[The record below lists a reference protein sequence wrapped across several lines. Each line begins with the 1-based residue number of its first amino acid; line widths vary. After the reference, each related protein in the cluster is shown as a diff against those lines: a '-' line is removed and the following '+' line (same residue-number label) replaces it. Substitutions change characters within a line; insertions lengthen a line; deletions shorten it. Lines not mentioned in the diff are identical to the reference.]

1 MKTVKKVLNQ
11 DHSKKTKAELSEIM
25 QNLQE
30 LISPEKYAE
39 ISGVKPM
46 DLQKFTK
53 KEILDVVE
61 DFQKNYEPNWETL
74 AKNSPEALLK
84 FVGGVANMIAQEDQ
98 SFQVQNAADAGFAAE
113 LGSID
118 FENLIAGP
126 LNACVTAQNKAS
138 LATVNFIQQ
147 VGLKDDGSGGK
158 EVVMVKFKCEKPQ
171 VNPNFGKTAGEGG
184 VPADANTTDEYL
196 ASKKIHVEV
205 PLVSIINVPSL
216 RIENC
221 DIDFNVKLNSVYTKD
236 TSSELGIDAEASGGW
251 GPVKFKVS
259 ASYKRSSS
267 TGIRVEKEY
276 SMGVKVRA
284 TNDQLPAGLEQV
296 LGILAE

>member
-1 MKTVKKVLNQ
+1 MKTIKEVLNQ
-11 DHSKKTKAELSEIM
+11 DHSKKTKAQLSEM
-25 QNLQE
+25 MQTLQNLITQE
-30 LISPEKYAE
+30 EYQKISLVPPKNLPN
-39 ISGVKPM
+39 S
-46 DLQKFTK
+46 TK

-61 DFQKNYEPNWETL
+61 DFQKKYKDAWEKF
-74 AKNSPEALLK
+74 AANSPEILIRFAK
-84 FVGGVANMIAQEDQ
+84 EIMTKDEA
-98 SFQVQNAADAGFAAE
+98 SFGVQNAADAGFAAE
-113 LGSID
+113 LGSLD

-171 VNPNFGKTAGEGG
+171 VNPHFEKTAGEGG
-184 VPADANTTDEYL
+184 VPPDANTTDEYL
-196 ASKKIHVEV
+196 DPKKIHVEV
-205 PLVSIINVPSL
+205 PLVSIINIPSL

-236 TSSELGIDAEASGGW
+236 VTSEFGIDASVSGGW

-267 TGIRVEKEY
+267 TGVRVEKEY
-276 SMGVKVRA
+276 NMGVKVRA
-284 TNDQLPAGLEQV
+284 TNDQLPGALEQV